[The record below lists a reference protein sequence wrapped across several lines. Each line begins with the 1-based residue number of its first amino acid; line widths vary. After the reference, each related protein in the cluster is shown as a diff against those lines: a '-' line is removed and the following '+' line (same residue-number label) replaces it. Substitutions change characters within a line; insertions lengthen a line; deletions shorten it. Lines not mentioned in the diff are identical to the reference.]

1 MPPRPHRGP
10 PELWYATLSHSHF
23 VFAVLLASSGVLK
36 VFNSDNLVIDYEDDG
51 GGLHLNDRL
60 KRCLL
65 SAHMSDEAVAK
76 QQCKTLMKMKMMPML
91 VQINIVVKHFG
102 NAVVC
107 CYHHISPL
115 VSVIPFKLLLK
126 RECFCI

>member
-1 MPPRPHRGP
+1 M
-10 PELWYATLSHSHF
+10 
-23 VFAVLLASSGVLK
+23 
-36 VFNSDNLVIDYEDDG
+36 VIDYEDDG

-76 QQCKTLMKMKMMPML
+76 QQCKTLMKMKMMTML
-91 VQINIVVKHFG
+91 VQINIVVKQLRRFEHFG